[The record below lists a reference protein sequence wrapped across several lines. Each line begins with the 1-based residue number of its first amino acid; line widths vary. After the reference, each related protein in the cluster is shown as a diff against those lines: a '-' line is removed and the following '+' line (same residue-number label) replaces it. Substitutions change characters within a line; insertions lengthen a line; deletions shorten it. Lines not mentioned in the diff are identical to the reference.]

1 MNTVLYLEGAC
12 GISGDMT
19 VAALLDLGAD
29 AQKLDQALKSLTVKE
44 FDYRISSKQSY
55 GITGCDFDVILH
67 EHAGHDHKHLHEHHH
82 SHEHRHLNDI
92 YAVIEQA
99 QMTGRAKELAKKIF
113 LIVAQAESKAHG
125 CPVSEVHFHEVGAVD
140 SIVDI
145 ISAAVLIDDL
155 NITDCIVT
163 GLTEGSGFVSCQ
175 HGDLPVPVPAVLN
188 IAEQHGIPLRSSGA
202 TGEMVTPTGI
212 AIAAALRT
220 RSSLPKQYKIVKT
233 GTGLGKRDF
242 GRANLLR
249 AMIIEEDLNNDQIYI
264 VECNIDDATGE
275 ELGFAMEKL
284 MSAGARD
291 VHFIPCF
298 MKKNRPAYILRI
310 ITGEKEL
317 EEIEKTVF
325 RYTSTIGL
333 RKYPV
338 DRTCM
343 SRTMMTVSL
352 PEADIA
358 VKKCFLKDIVRYYPE
373 YESVRAAAEKSDRP
387 LRILY
392 EQAALQAEKEDERR

>member
-67 EHAGHDHKHLHEHHH
+67 EHHHAHEHHH
-82 SHEHRHLNDI
+82 SHEHRRLDDI
-92 YAVIEQA
+92 YTVIEQA
-99 QMTGRAKELAKKIF
+99 RMTDRAKELAKKIF
-113 LIVAQAESKAHG
+113 LIVARAESKAHG
-125 CPVSEVHFHEVGAVD
+125 CSVGEVHFHEVGAVD

-155 NITDCIVT
+155 NITGCVVT

-188 IAEQHGIPLRSSGA
+188 IAEQYGIPLRPCA
-202 TGEMVTPTGI
+202 VTGEMVTPTGI

-220 RSSLPKQYKIVKT
+220 QSSLPKQYKIIKT

-249 AMIIEEDLNNDQIYI
+249 AMLIEETPNDDQIYI
-264 VECNIDDATGE
+264 VECNIDDAAGE

-284 MSAGARD
+284 TAAGARD

-317 EEIEKTVF
+317 EKIEKTVF

-343 SRTMMTVSL
+343 SRAMMTVSL

-358 VKKCFLKDIVRYYPE
+358 VKKCFLGDIVRYYPE
-373 YESVRAAAEKSDRP
+373 YESVRAAAEKSGRP

-392 EQAALQAEKEDERR
+392 EQAALLAEKEDERR